1 MENYSNHKFA
11 VFPAA
16 VPVGFQSLGL
26 VAKPENQNGP
36 RTELGTPSVGLQ
48 RWITVIW
55 CLTEILLTS
64 TSWNQVSLLLS
75 KGLASEWWSDLHCNG
90 VLPRPRMKMTS
101 GSPRFWLG
109 IATTENTTNL
119 CAGFCFPC
127 FLVGGVLK
135 IKLDSLASV
144 WNANMYAQVCQNME
158 GYPTIATKIWW
169 SENTDLH
176 VMPWHPTFGLTT
188 VYRHV
193 SASEGTWPFWCHTG
207 SSKGME
213 IDQASSHRLPAASE
227 PHMTHVALIWDNHS
241 DQQAAQERA
250 AANQVTCCLA
260 WTYQEISR
268 AGTSDSVIWRAFH
281 IPSLR
286 SWNWAQISPKS
297 ASLPIWPSWAMAE
310 VAPSPFTIHV
320 PDDVLE
326 DLRLR
331 LQRARLVP
339 DNVGAGLRDPNGAWS
354 YGTDKVTLEEYVL
367 LGSSW
372 GTPFWRRSQRKRRFF
387 FKAGL
392 LYVYIV
398 SPINGTRKMVTCTL
412 WTPESGDINP
422 TGWWLWLCILFLHL
436 VSNTWDDNR
445 VSNWVSYVG
454 IDSSLEPWP
463 EEVSWCHGDCASR
476 GSMFCDLMKV
486 WQVLGALGYRGLSE
500 NRDCLHHL
508 SSGGSDTPNR
518 HPWFRVSPLRSHWLN
533 KFDWRQQDSCGVKA
547 VIARAW

>member
-1 MENYSNHKFA
+1 
-11 VFPAA
+11 
-16 VPVGFQSLGL
+16 
-26 VAKPENQNGP
+26 
-36 RTELGTPSVGLQ
+36 
-48 RWITVIW
+48 
-55 CLTEILLTS
+55 
-64 TSWNQVSLLLS
+64 
-75 KGLASEWWSDLHCNG
+75 
-90 VLPRPRMKMTS
+90 
-101 GSPRFWLG
+101 
-109 IATTENTTNL
+109 
-119 CAGFCFPC
+119 
-127 FLVGGVLK
+127 
-135 IKLDSLASV
+135 
-144 WNANMYAQVCQNME
+144 MYAQVCQNME

-193 SASEGTWPFWCHTG
+193 SASEGTWPFRCHTG

-260 WTYQEISR
+260 CTYQEISR

-286 SWNWAQISPKS
+286 SWNWARFLQSPQVFRFGLLEPWQKW
-297 ASLPIWPSWAMAE
+297 LP
-310 VAPSPFTIHV
+310 APSPSMCRTTCWRTSVCGCNVRGWCPTMWERACGIPTELGPMERTRWHWKNMCYLDPV
-320 PDDVLE
+320 GERLSEEDPRERDV
-326 DLRLR
+326 
-331 LQRARLVP
+331 
-339 DNVGAGLRDPNGAWS
+339 
-354 YGTDKVTLEEYVL
+354 
-367 LGSSW
+367 
-372 GTPFWRRSQRKRRFF
+372 FF

-508 SSGGSDTPNR
+508 SSGGSDTPSR